1 MPVREDQLN
10 GRIASLINRYTG
22 SMGWTAIEETQGAL
36 RGRERDRP
44 DIVITREGAPPIAV
58 ENEYAPAATVED
70 DCLKRIGKDLDS
82 SVVAEAG
89 RVNSVIA
96 VRSPTALNRCRNGDI
111 AERMLLDG
119 IELEF
124 AVYHGSKKIYA
135 RFPTHGFV
143 MGDVKNLIEFI
154 KPAAVHEDAVDRA
167 ATSLSDAASDV
178 AALLVRH
185 DANAGFGAQIAA
197 QLRQP
202 WPTINPLPE
211 TKREILQ
218 EKRDSEARVQ
228 TASMCAAILI
238 NALAYQENLAGHH
251 QYIRDIAQ
259 VREDNDLRK
268 LTKSAVLSEWR
279 NILDINYWPIFHIAR
294 QLLFILPP
302 AAVDDVMPR
311 MASTAESIRYE
322 LRQNDVAGIV
332 FQRLI
337 ADRQTLA
344 TYYTRPESTV
354 LAAHLSIPEN
364 VDWSDADMVK
374 NYHIADYACGTG
386 GLMLA
391 AYERVRD
398 LHRNHGGAPDD
409 LHAHM
414 MENSLT
420 ACDIMPAAVHL
431 SASLLSSVAPDRQ
444 YKGTRNILYPFGGAR
459 RIDANNESV
468 MTDSTGRPIIERD
481 SDGKPIVGI
490 GSLELLDLKSSKH
503 QVVLPLSERM
513 VLGANGE
520 RRQIEIE
527 ITPMS
532 ADLVIMNPPFTT
544 PTNHAADHID
554 TKNPAFAAFDTSNEE
569 QKVMEERVRA
579 LSKGTCGDGYA
590 GLGSQFAAIANNM
603 VKTDG
608 RVALILPVSA
618 VLGGSHHNGVYRS
631 WQKLRRLLAQW
642 YNDIVVITIAAPTSR
657 ESAFSA
663 DTDLAECIII
673 ARRRGTNEPPSGR
686 AHFVN
691 LNHRPATKLAAQE
704 TARSIR
710 RVIDQLQDVDTSAQ
724 VLIGDDEVGWVR
736 LEAVNM
742 SDKWTAARVLNEQL
756 LDRVKGLAQGNLH
769 LPQRIDTTSV
779 PMTTLA
785 KVGEVGPV
793 HRKILSVFTKR
804 EGYDP
809 GTEYPMLWNHDE
821 LKGKT
826 QVRMSVPPDSSGFI
840 KPGQSEKAP
849 EIWHTAGHLHLC
861 NDFGFN
867 ANAIIAA
874 WTETKSLGG
883 RAWPTFQM
891 PREDWEKATCVW
903 LNSTFGLMGFWV
915 ESNRSQSG
923 RGSTTVTALPN
934 IRSLDVSALAED
946 ELKSAVQI
954 FDDMREQ
961 DMLPANEAYRDPV
974 RQELDRR
981 LLTEVLGLDDS
992 APDQLA
998 ILRNQWCAEP
1008 TVNGTKKTGIIY
1020 NS

>member
-10 GRIASLINRYTG
+10 GRIASLINRYAG
-22 SMGWTAIEETQGAL
+22 SMGWSAFEETDRAL
-36 RGRERDRP
+36 RGEGNRP
-44 DIVITREGAPPIAV
+44 DIIIARQGAPPIAV

-70 DCLKRIGKDLDS
+70 DCLKRIGRELDS

-96 VRSPTALNRCRNGDI
+96 VRSPRALNQCPNGDV
-111 AERMLLDG
+111 AETMLLEG
-119 IELEF
+119 IELEY
-124 AVYHGSKKIYA
+124 AVYHGTKTDFT
-135 RFPTHGFV
+135 RFPARGFLT
-143 MGDVKNLIEFI
+143 GNIRNLIEFI
-154 KPAAVHEDAVDRA
+154 KPAAVHEDAVNKA
-167 ATSLSDAASDV
+167 ATSLSNAASDV
-178 AALLVRH
+178 AVRLVRH
-185 DANAGFGAQIAA
+185 YTKSGFGARVAA
-197 QLRQP
+197 LLRQP
-202 WPTINPLPE
+202 WPTANPLPE
-211 TKREILQ
+211 TKREVLQ

-228 TASMCAAILI
+228 TARMCAAIFI
-238 NALAYQENLAGHH
+238 NALAYQENLAVHH
-251 QYIRDIAQ
+251 EDIRDIAK
-259 VREDNDLRK
+259 VREDNAMGKWTK
-268 LTKSAVLSEWR
+268 LEVLDEWQ
-279 NILDINYWPIFHIAR
+279 NILAINYWPIFHIAR
-294 QLLFILPP
+294 RLLLALPP
-302 AAVDDVMPR
+302 AAVEDIMPR
-311 MASTAESIRYE
+311 MASTAQVIHSQ

-337 ADRQTLA
+337 VDRQTLA

-354 LAAHLSIPEN
+354 LAAHLSIPEAF
-364 VDWSDADMVK
+364 DWADPDLVK

-398 LHRNHGGAPDD
+398 LHRNHGGDPDD

-459 RIDANNESV
+459 RVDSRGSV
-468 MTDSTGRPIIERD
+468 MTDSDGRPVIERD
-481 SDGKPIVGI
+481 ADGKPIVDI

-503 QVVLPLSERM
+503 QVVLPLNERM
-513 VLGANGE
+513 VVGSNGK

-544 PTNHAADHID
+544 PTNHAADHVD

-569 QKVMEERVRA
+569 QKAMEERVKA

-603 VKTDG
+603 VKTG
-608 RVALILPVSA
+608 GHIALILPVSA
-618 VLGGSHHNGVYRS
+618 MLGGSHQNGVYRS

-642 YNDIVVITIAAPTSR
+642 FNDIVVVTIASPTSR
-657 ESAFSA
+657 DSAFSA
-663 DTDLAECIII
+663 DTDLAECLVI
-673 ARRRGTNEPPSGR
+673 ARRRRTNESPSGR

-691 LNHRPATKLAAQE
+691 LKHRPDTKLAAQE

-710 RVIDQLQDVDTSAQ
+710 RVVNQLQELDTSST
-724 VLIGDDEVGWVR
+724 VRIGDHEVGWVR
-736 LEAVNM
+736 LESVNIT
-742 SDKWTAARVLNEQL
+742 DKWTAARVLNEQL
-756 LDRVKGLAQGNLH
+756 LDSVKNLTIGNLS
-769 LPQRIDTTSV
+769 LPQRVAPVSIPITS
-779 PMTTLA
+779 LSEIG
-785 KVGEVGPV
+785 KVGPV

-804 EGYDP
+804 DGYNP

-840 KPGQSEKAP
+840 KSGQSERAT

-874 WTETKSLGG
+874 WTETRSLGG
-883 RAWPTFQM
+883 RAWPIFQM
-891 PREDWEKATCVW
+891 PHPAWEKATCVW
-903 LNSTFGLMGFWV
+903 LNSTLGLMSFWI

-934 IRSLDVSALAED
+934 ICSLDVSTLEEDALN
-946 ELKSAVQI
+946 SAVEI
-954 FDDMREQ
+954 FDDMCEQ

-974 RQELDRR
+974 RQELDNR

-992 APDQLA
+992 APAQLN

>member
-10 GRIASLINRYTG
+10 GRIASLINRYAGT
-22 SMGWTAIEETQGAL
+22 MGWSAFEETDNAL
-36 RGRERDRP
+36 RGDGNRP
-44 DIVITREGAPPIAV
+44 DIVITRGGAPPIAV
-58 ENEYAPAATVED
+58 ENEYAPASTVED
-70 DCLKRIGKDLDS
+70 DCLKRIGRDLES
-82 SVVAEAG
+82 SIVAEAG

-96 VRSPTALNRCRNGDI
+96 VRSPRELNQCPNGDV
-111 AERMLLDG
+111 AETMLLDG
-119 IELEF
+119 IELEY
-124 AVYHGSKKIYA
+124 AVYHGSQESFT
-135 RFPTHGFV
+135 RFPTEGFV
-143 MGDVKNLIEFI
+143 QGDVRNLIEFI
-154 KPAAVHEDAVDRA
+154 KPAAVHEDAVNRA
-167 ATSLSDAASDV
+167 AISLSDAASDV
-178 AALLVRH
+178 AAQLVRH
-185 DANAGFGAQIAA
+185 DAKSGFGAKLAA
-197 QLRQP
+197 ELRQP
-202 WPTINPLPE
+202 WPTINVLPE
-211 TKREILQ
+211 SKREILQ
-218 EKRDSEARVQ
+218 EKRDRESRVQ

-259 VREDNDLRK
+259 VSADNATGK
-268 LTKSAVLSEWR
+268 LTKSALLSEWR

-302 AAVDDVMPR
+302 AAVEEIMPR
-311 MASTAESIRYE
+311 MATTAENIRYE
-322 LRQNDVAGIV
+322 LRQNDVSGIV

-364 VDWSDADMVK
+364 ADWSDAAMVK
-374 NYHIADYACGTG
+374 DYHIADYACGTG

-398 LHRNHGGAPDD
+398 LHRNHGGDPDS

-444 YKGTRNILYPFGGAR
+444 YAGTRNILYPFGGKNSVDAR
-459 RIDANNESV
+459 GSV
-468 MTDSTGRPIIERD
+468 MMDSEGRPQIERD
-481 SDGKPIVGI
+481 TDGKPVVDI
-490 GSLELLDLKSSKH
+490 GSLELLDLKSSKL

-513 VLGANGE
+513 VMGPNGK

-527 ITPMS
+527 ISPMS

-544 PTNHAADHID
+544 PTNHAADHVD

-569 QKVMEERVRA
+569 QKAMEERVRA

-603 VKTDG
+603 VKTGG
-608 RVALILPVSA
+608 RIALILPVSA
-618 VLGGSHHNGVYRS
+618 MLGGSHTNGVFRS
-631 WQKLRRLLAQW
+631 WQKLRRLLALW
-642 YNDIVVITIAAPTSR
+642 YNDIVVITIAAATSR

-673 ARRRGTNEPPSGR
+673 ARRRRTNEPAERR
-686 AHFVN
+686 ARFVN
-691 LNHRPATKLAAQE
+691 LYHRPASKLAAQE
-704 TARSIR
+704 MARSIR
-710 RVIDQLQDVDTSAQ
+710 RVVDQLQDIDTSAP
-724 VLIGDDEVGWVR
+724 VLIGDDEVGWAR
-736 LEAVNM
+736 LEAVNPTE
-742 SDKWTAARVLNEQL
+742 KWTAARVMNEHL
-756 LDRVKGLAQGNLH
+756 LDRVKSLGEGELR
-769 LPQRIDTTSV
+769 LPRRVEPLPI
-779 PMTTLA
+779 PITTLSR
-785 KVGEVGPV
+785 VGQVGPV

-804 EGYDP
+804 EGYNP

-821 LKGKT
+821 MKGKT

-840 KPGQSEKAP
+840 KPGKLEKAA
-849 EIWHTAGHLHLC
+849 ELWHTAGHLHLC

-874 WTETKSLGG
+874 WTESKSLGG
-883 RAWPTFQM
+883 RAWPVFQM
-891 PREDWEKATCVW
+891 PHLAWEKATCVW
-903 LNSTFGLMGFWV
+903 LNSTLGLMGFWI
-915 ESNRSQSG
+915 ESNRSQGG

-934 IRSLDVSALAED
+934 IRSLDVSTLAEGA
-946 ELKSAVQI
+946 LKSAVEI
-954 FDDMREQ
+954 FDDMCKQ
-961 DMLPANEAYRDPV
+961 DLLPANEAYRDPV

-992 APDQLA
+992 APAQLDT
-998 ILRNQWCAEP
+998 LRNQWCAEP